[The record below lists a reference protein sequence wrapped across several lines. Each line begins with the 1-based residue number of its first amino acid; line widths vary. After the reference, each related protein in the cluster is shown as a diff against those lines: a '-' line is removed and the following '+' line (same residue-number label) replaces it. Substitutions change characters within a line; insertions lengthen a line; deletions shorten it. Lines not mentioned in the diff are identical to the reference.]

1 MPLRWTQ
8 HSQSQHSHLHTD
20 APHASDVV
28 ESEEAEEA
36 GRTAGTGGGEGEDED
51 DGHDQ
56 VPGVKQKWK
65 LLPHFLKLRGLM
77 RQHIDS
83 YDYFVNVDISKVGV
97 CVSDV
102 RQAVS
107 FVDKVLLLFTW
118 ATDWLCTQII

>member
-1 MPLRWTQ
+1 MCTIKNVYFFLVTYFKLQWWDPADVFEGDA
-8 HSQSQHSHLHTD
+8 TD
-20 APHASDVV
+20 GGG
-28 ESEEAEEA
+28 
-36 GRTAGTGGGEGEDED
+36 GRTAGADDDYG

-97 CVSDV
+97 GH
-102 RQAVS
+102 
-107 FVDKVLLLFTW
+107 K
-118 ATDWLCTQII
+118 